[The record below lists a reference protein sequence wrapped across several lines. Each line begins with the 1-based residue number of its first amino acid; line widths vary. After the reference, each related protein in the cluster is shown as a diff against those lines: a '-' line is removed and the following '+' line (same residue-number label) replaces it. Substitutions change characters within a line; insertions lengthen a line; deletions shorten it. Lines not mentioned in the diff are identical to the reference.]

1 MNLSTVNSNMQI
13 EWRYFGVGSIW
24 FNWLNVSEIYVA
36 RPLTTFTAHTH
47 MYIYIRKTNRR
58 EKTSKLDAFSFIL
71 EEERE
76 EEVGKQRERLFKQSA
91 DELLA
96 GSRLAMA
103 ERITFVS
110 DYPLASNTMKCTSCQ
125 HSNRAYFSKTKQNIW
140 PSLVV
145 SHSRKMNV
153 ASVLVISIEY
163 CLRTWYELW
172 FQYETLSSYQLFQ
185 SWQ

>member
-1 MNLSTVNSNMQI
+1 
-13 EWRYFGVGSIW
+13 
-24 FNWLNVSEIYVA
+24 
-36 RPLTTFTAHTH
+36 

-125 HSNRAYFSKTKQNIW
+125 HSNRAYFSKTKQNI
-140 PSLVV
+140 
-145 SHSRKMNV
+145 
-153 ASVLVISIEY
+153 
-163 CLRTWYELW
+163 
-172 FQYETLSSYQLFQ
+172 
-185 SWQ
+185 